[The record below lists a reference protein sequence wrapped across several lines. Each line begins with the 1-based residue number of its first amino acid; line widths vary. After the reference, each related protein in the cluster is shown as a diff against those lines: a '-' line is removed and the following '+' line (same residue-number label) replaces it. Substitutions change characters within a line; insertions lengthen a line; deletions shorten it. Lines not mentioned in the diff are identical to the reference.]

1 MKTMSDTLLR
11 VEGLEKSFDGKKIL
25 RGLDFE
31 VRKGEFVTLLGPSG
45 CGKTTTL
52 RIIAGLL
59 EPDCGRVLLEDKDIT
74 AMPPEKR
81 DVNTVFQNYALFP
94 HMNVE
99 QNIAYGLRIRGVK
112 KDIRRKMVK
121 EMLEI
126 VRMEGHEKRMPS
138 QLSGGQCQRIAIA
151 RALVLRPQLLLL
163 DEPLGALDLKLRR
176 QMQVELKEIQKNLGI
191 AFVYITHDQ
200 EEALNM
206 SDRIAV
212 MNEGRFEQ
220 VGTPEEIYE
229 HPSSRFVA
237 GFIGQTNILD
247 CEVVSAG
254 EELILEYAG
263 ERFPARND
271 LKDAKAGSAACLCLR
286 QEKISFSREKGE
298 NTYLSGTLI
307 EKRYAGGSLRASIRL
322 RGGMEIQALCATSDR
337 SAGEAGDEVFLSWN
351 IDEAPVVAAG
361 EGALE

>member
-1 MKTMSDTLLR
+1 MADTLLR

-31 VRKGEFVTLLGPSG
+31 VRRGEFVTLLGPSG

-59 EPDCGRVLLEDKDIT
+59 EPDRGRVLLEDRDIT
-74 AMPPEKR
+74 SMPPEKR

-99 QNIAYGLRIRGVK
+99 QNIAYGLRIRGEK
-112 KDIRRKMVK
+112 KDIRRKKVK
-121 EMLEI
+121 EMLEV

-151 RALVLRPQLLLL
+151 RALVLQPKLLLL
-163 DEPLGALDLKLRR
+163 DEPLGALDLKLRQ
-176 QMQVELKEIQKNLGI
+176 QMQVELKEIQKNLGV

-212 MNEGRFEQ
+212 MNEGGFEQ
-220 VGTPEEIYE
+220 VGSPEEIYE

-237 GFIGQTNILD
+237 GFIGQTNMLD
-247 CEVVSAG
+247 CNIVSEG
-254 EELILEYAG
+254 EKLVLDYAG

-271 LKDAKAGSAACLCLR
+271 LPDTKPGEAACLCLR
-286 QEKISFSREKGE
+286 QEKISFSREKDE

-307 EKRYAGGSLRASIRL
+307 EKRYAGGSMRASIRL
-322 RGGMEIQALCATSDR
+322 RDGREIQALCAASDR
-337 SAGEAGDEVFLSWN
+337 SAGDAGEEVYLTWN
-351 IDEAPVVAAG
+351 AGEAPVVAAG
-361 EGALE
+361 EVARS

>member
-1 MKTMSDTLLR
+1 MADTLLR

-25 RGLDFE
+25 KGLDFE
-31 VRKGEFVTLLGPSG
+31 VQKGEFVTLLGPSG

-59 EPDCGRVLLEDKDIT
+59 DADCGRVLLDGADIT
-74 AMPPEKR
+74 FAAPEKR

-99 QNIAYGLRIRGVK
+99 QNISYGLRMRGEK
-112 KDIRRKMVK
+112 KEVWRRKVK
-121 EMLEI
+121 EMLRL
-126 VRMEGHEKRMPS
+126 VQMEGREKRMPG

-151 RALVLRPQLLLL
+151 RALVLEPKLLLL

-176 QMQVELKEIQKNLGI
+176 QMQVELKEIQKNLGV

-212 MNEGRFEQ
+212 MNGGRFEQ
-220 VGTPEEIYE
+220 VGTPQEIYE

-237 GFIGQTNILD
+237 GFIGQTNMLD
-247 CEVVSAG
+247 CRIAAAG
-254 EELILEYAG
+254 EGLVLEFAG

-271 LKDAKAGSAACLCLR
+271 LPVAKAGDTACLCLR
-286 QEKISFSREKGE
+286 QEKLSFSREKGE
-298 NTYLSGTLI
+298 KAMLSGTLI
-307 EKRYAGGSLRASIRL
+307 EKRYAGGSMRAAIRL
-322 RGGMEIQALCATSDR
+322 GDGTEIQTLCATSDR
-337 SAGEAGDEVFLSWN
+337 SAGEAGDRVYLSW
-351 IDEAPVVAAG
+351 DPAEAPVVAAD
-361 EGALE
+361 EEAQA